1 MRRGRA
7 LAVVD
12 RTNNVLEQ
20 FFGTAKQGLRRRVG
34 RAHLGRDLE
43 DQPAQVALTA
53 NLRQPDYVRVLCGT
67 LEKLPQAFAQLDGQP
82 CTGPLPL
89 GAQEPGCR
97 PAPTEPGVGQRH
109 PTLTARNPARSTP
122 KCAQHY
128 GFLTEF

>member
-1 MRRGRA
+1 M
-7 LAVVD
+7 D

-82 CTGPLPL
+82 CTGPSRLERKNRDADL
-89 GAQEPGCR
+89 RRRNRAW
-97 PAPTEPGVGQRH
+97 AKDTQR
-109 PTLTARNPARSTP
+109 
-122 KCAQHY
+122 
-128 GFLTEF
+128 